1 MSEFYNQFCII
12 LGIVGRNEKISQVK
26 KIMEIQRNV
35 DSSKNET
42 SLQVKGKNKTDTYL
56 LPKGF

>member
-42 SLQVKGKNKTDTYL
+42 SLQVKGKNKTDT
-56 LPKGF
+56 